1 MSSRRYCEEK
11 TELTKRARE
20 MQAWQRRMGFIS
32 RWASRPAPDSP
43 AWFTGLQ
50 CGNPWFIAAEWRT
63 RECCASN
70 ETPVPYYSHVCFTL
84 SFTIYPQLFAT
95 SITAIFMRGRKV
107 HIKWEYNLCDCIL
120 FEYRTLIS
128 LHIYFI

>member
-1 MSSRRYCEEK
+1 
-11 TELTKRARE
+11 

-43 AWFTGLQ
+43 TWFTGLQ

-107 HIKWEYNLCDCIL
+107 HIKWEYNLCEWKI
-120 FEYRTLIS
+120 FEYTVLYWETSFLIS
-128 LHIYFI
+128 PSNVSLFILIIFLIWQLH